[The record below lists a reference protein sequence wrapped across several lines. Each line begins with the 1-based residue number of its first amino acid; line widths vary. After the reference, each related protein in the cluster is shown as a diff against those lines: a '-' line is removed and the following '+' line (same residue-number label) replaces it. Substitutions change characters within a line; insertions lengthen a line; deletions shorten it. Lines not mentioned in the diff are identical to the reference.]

1 MNNSTVR
8 NPVLLIHGIFDTKAI
23 FKTMT
28 THLTK
33 RGWDVHSLN
42 LIPHDGRFGLE
53 ALAKQVADYINQTF
67 PPEQAIDLIGFSMGG
82 IVSRYYIQRLGG
94 IERVQRLI
102 TISSPHH
109 GTITGYLY
117 PTLAA
122 SQMRSNSPFLED
134 LNRDLEILD
143 RINFTSIWTPLD
155 GMIVPAQSSQ
165 MPIGEEFTVNV
176 FLHAWMVTDPK
187 SLTLVEKALNSPIKT
202 LSSSVSPATI

>member
-1 MNNSTVR
+1 MNNSNPR

-33 RGWDVHSLN
+33 KGWDIHSLN
-42 LIPHDGRFGLE
+42 LIPNDGRFGLE
-53 ALAKQVADYINQTF
+53 ALAQQITDYITQTF
-67 PPEQAIDLIGFSMGG
+67 PPEQPIDLIGFSMGG
-82 IVSRYYIQRLGG
+82 IISRYYVQRLGG

-109 GTITGYLY
+109 GTLTGYLY

-122 SQMRSNSPFLED
+122 SQMRSNSPFLQD
-134 LNRDLEILD
+134 LNRDLEILNS
-143 RINFTSIWTPLD
+143 INFTSIWTPLD

-165 MPIGEEFTVNV
+165 MPIGQEFTVNV

-187 SLTLVEKALNSPIKT
+187 SLALVEKALNSPLKT
-202 LSSSVSPATI
+202 LNPSETPATF